1 MDEIGDNK
9 ESKTN
14 NLGRWATDLY
24 RNPGLRGNKDGISEG
39 NLELEIVTIDNI
51 NPIQSMGGTPPLAS
65 TKCIISSRKG
75 ASKQATR

>member
-1 MDEIGDNK
+1 MDEIDDNK

-51 NPIQSMGGTPPLAS
+51 YPIQHKMYNFF
-65 TKCIISSRKG
+65 KIVFQWKNW
-75 ASKQATR
+75 